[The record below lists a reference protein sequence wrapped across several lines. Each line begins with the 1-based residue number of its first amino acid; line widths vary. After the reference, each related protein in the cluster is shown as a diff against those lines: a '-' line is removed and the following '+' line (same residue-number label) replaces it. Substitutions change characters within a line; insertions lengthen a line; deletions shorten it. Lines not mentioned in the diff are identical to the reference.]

1 MANQENQ
8 RGTGRSNTEVDK
20 AFRQA
25 SGGTPARRPSARQI
39 AERKKA
45 ARNRKIAIIS
55 ICSVILVVLI
65 GLIIGMIV
73 YANRDTDDGK
83 ILDNVVAG
91 GVNLG
96 GMTVEEAKNALHLA
110 TDNTFPRKDLVVK
123 LPDATI
129 NFSPAETGAKL
140 DVDAVVEAAYN
151 YGRTGSDAENKKAQQ
166 NASTTIH
173 TIALLPYLDLD
184 LRYIQQTI
192 NDFCTSYSSTM
203 TQPSVVLRGE
213 RPAFDPEY
221 PDLPVLHQTMVITLG
236 TPDYKLDAG
245 KLYDRVLDAYSLN
258 EMEVSYQAP
267 TQTEPQKLTAQELFA
282 EYCLA
287 AEDAILDDVTFE
299 VTPEVYGYGFDI
311 EAIQKRIDKA
321 QYGETIEITL
331 GFIEPDITAKDL
343 TENLFQDL
351 LATYTCTMPNA
362 TDGWINN
369 LLLACE
375 AISGTVI
382 KEDEEFS
389 FNQIVGRLTASK
401 GYQKAPGYRSGVETD
416 ILGAGVEQVASALYY
431 CVLMSDL
438 EVLERHNN
446 GYVVEYTDLGLDACI
461 SWGSQDLRFRNDTKA
476 PIRIVAI
483 AEAGSVTI
491 NVFGTDNRQ
500 YDIKLE
506 TEILKQH
513 DPDTIYQV
521 MDKDNVMGYEDG
533 KVLISGITGYDVAVH
548 KIKLHKQTGNQ
559 VSKDLVNTS
568 NYNKRDQKEVQ
579 IESDPV
585 ETPDPS
591 NPVDPPSGNT
601 DPSFLE
607 SVVDFFDK
615 IF

>member
-299 VTPEVYGYGFDI
+299 VTPEIYGYGFDI

-591 NPVDPPSGNT
+591 NPVDPHSDNT

>member
-591 NPVDPPSGNT
+591 NPVDPPSDNT